1 MSIAAQVGAFAQGA
15 RPLIGKLKL
24 YSDPGG
30 GICVPMS
37 IGNALRRTGQRFLLS
52 LQEIG
57 EASGLPFRQIWQSG
71 LSDPQMLAALRRL
84 GVQFETIQ
92 SAKSLENLINIA
104 RKAEGVVSLPLSSA
118 IRHGRV
124 LCCGM

>member
-1 MSIAAQVGAFAQGA
+1 
-15 RPLIGKLKL
+15 
-24 YSDPGG
+24 
-30 GICVPMS
+30 MS